1 MCLQTSLKP
10 FVFLCPCPLEQG
22 LHFFTVLPRVSSFEK
37 TQKGCF
43 FKVWVWKYAPRAIEN
58 TPLTPSPFHHRQYG
72 QTFAQRSPLGN
83 GKVSVTYRVT
93 AILKQVNCAENITQL
108 KILGSC
114 PVTAIYSVTGKY
126 CIFILACIT
135 GGFLLGRGESSER
148 QIHETELQNFWLF
161 PPHSP
166 CCSTGLSL
174 RDALAA
180 GRILKSP
187 FSPCP
192 RAC

>member
-10 FVFLCPCPLEQG
+10 FIFPCLCPLEQG
-22 LHFFTVLPRVSSFEK
+22 LHFFTVFPRVSSFEK
-37 TQKGCF
+37 TQKGLFLRCGCG
-43 FKVWVWKYAPRAIEN
+43 N
-58 TPLTPSPFHHRQYG
+58 TLLTLLKTPPHTLPFPPPPI
-72 QTFAQRSPLGN
+72 RSNLCTTVTLGKWQ
-83 GKVSVTYRVT
+83 GKCYIQGDY

-126 CIFILACIT
+126 CIFILACIA
-135 GGFLLGRGESSER
+135 GGLLLGWGESSER

-166 CCSTGLSL
+166 RCSPGLSL

-180 GRILKSP
+180 GRILKNP

>member
-1 MCLQTSLKP
+1 MLLTLLK
-10 FVFLCPCPLEQG
+10 
-22 LHFFTVLPRVSSFEK
+22 
-37 TQKGCF
+37 
-43 FKVWVWKYAPRAIEN
+43 
-58 TPLTPSPFHHRQYG
+58 TPPPPSPFPHRQYS
-72 QTFAQRSPLGN
+72 QTFAQRSLLGN
-83 GKVSVTYRVT
+83 GKASVIYRVT

-114 PVTAIYSVTGKY
+114 LSSDRDIQCDRHIPYFFSSLHSWRLFVGAG
-126 CIFILACIT
+126 
-135 GGFLLGRGESSER
+135 GESSKR
-148 QIHETELQNFWLF
+148 QIHETELQNFWLS

-166 CCSTGLSL
+166 CCSTGPSL

-180 GRILKSP
+180 GRKLKNP

>member
-1 MCLQTSLKP
+1 M
-10 FVFLCPCPLEQG
+10 EI
-22 LHFFTVLPRVSSFEK
+22 RSSRY
-37 TQKGCF
+37 
-43 FKVWVWKYAPRAIEN
+43 WKHP
-58 TPLTPSPFHHRQYG
+58 PPPSPFPHREYSQI
-72 QTFAQRSPLGN
+72 FAQRSLLGN
-83 GKVSVTYRVT
+83 GKASVIYRVT
-93 AILKQVNCAENITQL
+93 AILKQVNCAENITRL

-114 PVTAIYSVTGKY
+114 PVTAIYSVTGIY
-126 CIFILACIT
+126 CIFILACIA

-174 RDALAA
+174 WNALAA
-180 GRILKSP
+180 GRILKNP

>member
-37 TQKGCF
+37 TQKGLFLRCGCG
-43 FKVWVWKYAPRAIEN
+43 N
-58 TPLTPSPFHHRQYG
+58 TLLTLLKTPPLKPSPFHHRQYG

>member
-1 MCLQTSLKP
+1 M
-10 FVFLCPCPLEQG
+10 
-22 LHFFTVLPRVSSFEK
+22 
-37 TQKGCF
+37 
-43 FKVWVWKYAPRAIEN
+43 WVWKYAPHAIET

-72 QTFAQRSPLGN
+72 QTFAQRPPFGN

-126 CIFILACIT
+126 CIFILACIA

-161 PPHSP
+161 PPHSS

-174 RDALAA
+174 RDALGA
-180 GRILKSP
+180 GRILKNP